1 MAGDDRSRSS
11 VMLTVMWRLPK
22 VRLEE
27 LKGHLIA
34 LCMEGGPVEPG
45 SIDAQLRRGRPP
57 GKFTMR

>member
-1 MAGDDRSRSS
+1 
-11 VMLTVMWRLPK
+11 MLTVMWRLPK